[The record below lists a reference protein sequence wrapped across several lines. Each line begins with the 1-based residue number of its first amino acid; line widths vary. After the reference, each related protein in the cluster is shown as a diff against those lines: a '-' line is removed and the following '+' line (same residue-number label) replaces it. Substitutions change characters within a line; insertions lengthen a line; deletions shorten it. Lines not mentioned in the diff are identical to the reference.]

1 MSGYHMIL
9 FLAGL
14 QNIPHMY
21 YEAAQID
28 GATRW
33 HMLRHITLPLLS
45 STTFFIG
52 IIALIQ
58 SLQSFDITMAMTEGG
73 PNYASAT
80 LSFFTYI
87 NAFVHF
93 RMGYAAAMSFILF
106 IIVGTVTALNFVGRK
121 HWVNVSY

>member
-1 MSGYHMIL
+1 MIL

-14 QNIPHMY
+14 QNIPEEY
-21 YEAAQID
+21 YEAAKID

-33 HMLRHITLPLLS
+33 HCLRHITLPLLS

-93 RMGYAAAMSFILF
+93 RMGYAAAMSFVLL
-106 IIVGTVTALNFVGRK
+106 IIVGFITFVNFRARKYWVETVD
-121 HWVNVSY
+121 